1 MNRRELIRV
10 IRNYTR
16 NKKRIEEIKR
26 DVFSISGI
34 DYSNSGGNDKNR
46 KDTVFNSVYKF
57 EMNKERKELQGLID
71 SVDRLNMRL
80 TERQIIIYKLYFIQD
95 KTVKAIES
103 NGVSQATAYREID
116 NILEM
121 LDEEIKMTR
130 GNI

>member
-10 IRNYTR
+10 IKNYNR

-80 TERQIIIYKLYFIQD
+80 TERQTIVYKLYFIQD